1 MFETAEDGT
10 GLGRDGLSPGG
21 QPIPEFSSHPE
32 GSRGGVHEVAA
43 RRFDLLPGS
52 RSGREN
58 PASGEAEHFRGQR
71 LGKAHAVGE
80 GLEQRGTGGGQAG
93 EWSLAGIGER
103 QQIAQLAQSV
113 LEHGE
118 GIGHRRPDPFA
129 QGDEQLLARLEEGG
143 VPGEEGAHGGKQIPQ
158 GADDRQIQNRLADLS
173 GGVGHQASDGG
184 EDAGN
189 EIPDPDHHIPRPAER
204 GGKKIVDR
212 AANGLETVQQGD
224 VAGQHL
230 PDRIDDLPGGHEG
243 LADHAHGQ
251 QELVDELGRS
261 DQGPDDDLADPDH
274 AAHHHRQ
281 GSDDERQVPG
291 HDLQRE
297 CQPLQKHTG
306 DGADNRAEGAPGRP
320 IGGAG
325 GHAEDLHHRKDRAG
339 QRRIGAHQGAD
350 GRFEDGADAAKGMGE
365 RAPQSGQ
372 SLANAVI
379 GLEDGDHEAQQS
391 GGFELLGQ
399 FGRHLPD
406 AAAERAHQLPDP
418 PEDQRD
424 LVPGPGDDILDAAEV
439 GFPGAFEQIHRE
451 DHARDDRGDGQK
463 IGRDRRT
470 HSGERGADGH
480 EPGLDGWK
488 HESHHAHGGGDG
500 SGHDQNGAEGHG

>member
-1 MFETAEDGT
+1 MQGLRNRSRHGRLGPLDPGWSQRGVSVFQCGFHRKRLDIALTYRLDGRRDGLHDAVHRLRRRRGRGHDRLEHQHGAQGLGHQALVQTRHETEHAFDDALPNRFGGLRSLERLLLIGHLRNRGLNSQHGASGGEQTVGDPGASILDRLNARTRAAGKPLPEGLPLGTGAGKDSAHSPGDGRQRGNDPVADIDGSRGQRIPGIDLGRRDCQLRRVAKQGLFETAEDGT

-32 GSRGGVHEVAA
+32 GSRGGVHEVSA

-58 PASGEAEHFRGQR
+58 PASGEAEHLSGQR

-103 QQIAQLAQSV
+103 QQIAQLAEGV

-143 VPGEEGAHGGKQIPQ
+143 VHGEEGAHGGKHLSQ

-212 AANGLETVQQGD
+212 AANGL
-224 VAGQHL
+224 
-230 PDRIDDLPGGHEG
+230 
-243 LADHAHGQ
+243 
-251 QELVDELGRS
+251 
-261 DQGPDDDLADPDH
+261 
-274 AAHHHRQ
+274 
-281 GSDDERQVPG
+281 
-291 HDLQRE
+291 
-297 CQPLQKHTG
+297 
-306 DGADNRAEGAPGRP
+306 
-320 IGGAG
+320 
-325 GHAEDLHHRKDRAG
+325 
-339 QRRIGAHQGAD
+339 
-350 GRFEDGADAAKGMGE
+350 
-365 RAPQSGQ
+365 
-372 SLANAVI
+372 
-379 GLEDGDHEAQQS
+379 
-391 GGFELLGQ
+391 
-399 FGRHLPD
+399 
-406 AAAERAHQLPDP
+406 
-418 PEDQRD
+418 
-424 LVPGPGDDILDAAEV
+424 
-439 GFPGAFEQIHRE
+439 
-451 DHARDDRGDGQK
+451 
-463 IGRDRRT
+463 
-470 HSGERGADGH
+470 
-480 EPGLDGWK
+480 
-488 HESHHAHGGGDG
+488 
-500 SGHDQNGAEGHG
+500 